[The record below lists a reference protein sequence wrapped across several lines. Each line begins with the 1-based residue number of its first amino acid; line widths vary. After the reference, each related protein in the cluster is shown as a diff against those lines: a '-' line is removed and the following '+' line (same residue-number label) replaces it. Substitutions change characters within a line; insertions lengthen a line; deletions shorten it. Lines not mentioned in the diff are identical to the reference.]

1 MAPPRDSQGLAFIPG
16 FRKLLSTLCGG
27 LAQLAA
33 PLHRLVAEFA
43 GSKSR
48 KHTVERFGMA
58 WSEQCQQSF
67 DGLRGRLTSSPV
79 LAYADFSR
87 PFVLEVDASH
97 RGLGAVLSQEQGGG
111 TTHRLCES

>member
-1 MAPPRDSQGLAFIPG
+1 M
-16 FRKLLSTLCGG
+16 
-27 LAQLAA
+27 AA